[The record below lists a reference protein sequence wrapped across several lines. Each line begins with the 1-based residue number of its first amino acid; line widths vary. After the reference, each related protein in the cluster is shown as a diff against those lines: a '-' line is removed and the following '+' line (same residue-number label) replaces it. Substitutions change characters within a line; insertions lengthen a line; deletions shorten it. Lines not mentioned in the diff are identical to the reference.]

1 MKEQRNLKVSCC
13 KAGGNASKNALSYK
27 LTLPVA
33 WIKEMGISPEDREIT
48 ATFENNK
55 IIIEKGKRNE
65 SL

>member
-1 MKEQRNLKVSCC
+1 MKEKRNLKVSCC

-33 WIKEMGISPEDREIT
+33 WIKEMGIDLENREIT
-48 ATFENNK
+48 AVFNGEK

-65 SL
+65 

>member
-1 MKEQRNLKVSCC
+1 MTNQRQLKVSCC
-13 KAGGNASKNALSYK
+13 KAGGTASKNALSYK

-48 ATFENNK
+48 ATFVENK
-55 IIIEKGKRNE
+55 IIIEKGNKNE